1 MKQNKAGQRSPQCV
15 KEILEKRTFIKLCS
29 FEMFVKVCS
38 KVNKMI
44 KMYFP
49 RSIQLKNV
57 KCGSHDRPETI
68 ACKTFSFSFYI
79 ERMFYVLH
87 GCTLGFFILQNQ
99 SQLCIKRSLWIKDLI
114 LSEIFQLCFK

>member
-1 MKQNKAGQRSPQCV
+1 
-15 KEILEKRTFIKLCS
+15 
-29 FEMFVKVCS
+29 
-38 KVNKMI
+38 
-44 KMYFP
+44 MYFP

-87 GCTLGFFILQNQ
+87 GCTLGFLYYKTNPNYASRGLYGSRI
-99 SQLCIKRSLWIKDLI
+99 
-114 LSEIFQLCFK
+114 